1 MMRGV
6 KAVLFDLDETIIDAR
21 DGFKMCH
28 LKVADRLHSYLK
40 ENGVSVKAS
49 EIFSRLRD
57 LDDRMN
63 RDRKYNRNAW
73 WPPLLQELGVDR
85 RLPPDFLDELTHLF
99 WDTFA
104 DGTKPYP
111 DAVPLLEHLKKKGY
125 GLGLVSDTD
134 GTAGFKRRRLDRI
147 DMMKYFGA
155 VVIAGEDT
163 PRPKPDPAG
172 FLLAAERL
180 GVRPGDC
187 VMVGDKPFTDIRGG
201 KAAGMRTILVKR
213 RDWGVEERPDVTVT
227 SLSEI
232 RGIL

>member
-6 KAVLFDLDETIIDAR
+6 KAVLFDLDETLIQAAG
-21 DGFKMCH
+21 GFAAVH
-28 LKVADRLHSYLK
+28 RAVSNRIYRYLR
-40 ENGVSVKAS
+40 EAGIEAMES
-49 EIFSRLRD
+49 EIFAALVK

-63 RDRKYNRNAW
+63 LARNYDRNSW
-73 WPPLLQELGVDR
+73 WPVLLAEIRAPLHLS
-85 RLPPDFLDELTHLF
+85 PKMLDELTNLF
-99 WDTFA
+99 WDTFSRA
-104 DGTKPYP
+104 TEPYP
-111 DAVPLLEHLKKKGY
+111 DAEPTLRYLKGKGY
-125 GLGLVSDTD
+125 SLGLVSDTD
-134 GTAGFKRRRLDRI
+134 GTKGIKERRLARI
-147 DMMKYFGA
+147 ALIKLFDA

-163 PRPKPDPAG
+163 PRPKPDPAAY
-172 FLLAAERL
+172 LLAAERL